1 MLSNKRKWIVGAT
14 AAGLLLVLGAAL
26 WGSAHRQAQVS
37 DLLRNLNHLFWA
49 GVNADRLFGG
59 RH

>member
-1 MLSNKRKWIVGAT
+1 MTKRQWIVGAV
-14 AAGLLLVLGAAL
+14 AAGLLLVVGAAL
-26 WGSAHRQAQVS
+26 WGSANQQGQLSSV
-37 DLLRNLNHLFWA
+37 LRNLNHVLWA